1 MDNINIIGHVLRR
14 LRKDNKLSQE
24 KLAMEIG
31 VATVTISKWEN
42 EHSNISNQNIE
53 SIAKYFG
60 VSASTL
66 TGVKEIEDPV
76 LLTRLGKE
84 ELHEQ
89 ESILL
94 QNLMLSF
101 ERYAKKENS
110 SYKDYPQKM

>member
-1 MDNINIIGHVLRR
+1 MNIIGDVLRR

-31 VATVTISKWEN
+31 VTTVTISKWEN
-42 EHSNISNQNIE
+42 EKSNISNQNIK
-53 SIAKYFG
+53 SMAKYFG

-66 TGVKEIEDPV
+66 TRVKEIEDPV
-76 LLTRLGKE
+76 LLTRQSKE
-84 ELHEQ
+84 ELNEQ

-101 ERYAKKENS
+101 ERYAKKENC